1 MSAELLAQAH
11 ERGFAVGYH
20 DISGQWQAVSEDSLA
35 QLIKAYGPAAE
46 QTSPEASPQA
56 CYLPAP
62 LAAGQR
68 RWGLSV
74 QLYGLRSNSNWG
86 IGDFGDLGR
95 LVEMAAAAGAATV
108 QVSPLHALFS
118 ARPGHC
124 SPYAPSSRQF
134 LNPLH
139 IDINAVPE
147 LAELPSLAERIQ
159 ADAYQAEL
167 KKLRQ
172 ARWLDYPAAA
182 AKKLAILRALYQH
195 FRDRHLACD
204 SDRATSFRRYCRAAG
219 QPLERFALFEALDA
233 EFVEQGI
240 CRWQDWPPELRAPD
254 PETLAAAIESRRAEV
269 DFHRYLQWLARS
281 QLEAVQARALAAGM
295 DIGLIADLA
304 IGSDPTGADV
314 WSDPELFAVDAEI
327 GAPPDAFAA
336 DGQAWGLPP
345 WRPQV
350 LIQRAFAPLRE
361 LLAANMAPVGALR
374 LDHVIGLQRQFWV
387 PRGRP
392 GREGAY
398 LAYPFEALFAEVATA
413 SQGHRCLVIGED
425 LGTVPEGFRD
435 RMARANMLSTRVLPF
450 ERHPSGLFKRPDI
463 YPALACA
470 CAATHDL
477 PTLAAWLA
485 DKTNPDRKLLHAA
498 LVDAN
503 LAPAAWP
510 EPDRLDPDAKDQAIA
525 AIHRYLAATPSALVL
540 VQLEDLLAETEP
552 ANRPGT
558 GPEQPN
564 WQRRYRVD
572 LAELPR
578 LEAWQLCAEIM
589 RDRANSGTT

>member
-1 MSAELLAQAH
+1 MSAELLAQAR
-11 ERGFAVGYH
+11 ERGFAAGYH
-20 DISGQWQAVSEDSLA
+20 DINGQWQAVPEDSLA
-35 QLIKAYGPAAE
+35 QLIKAFGPTPE
-46 QTSPEASPQA
+46 QPLPETSPQA
-56 CYLPAP
+56 CYLPTP
-62 LAAGQR
+62 LAARQR

-95 LVEMAAAAGAATV
+95 LVEMAAAAGAAAV

-134 LNPLH
+134 LSPLH
-139 IDINAVPE
+139 INIDAVPE
-147 LAELPSLAERIQ
+147 LAELPALTERIQ

-172 ARWLDYPAAA
+172 ARWLDYPVVA
-182 AKKLAILRALYQH
+182 AKKLTILRALYQH

-204 SDRATSFRRYCRAAG
+204 SNRARDFLRYCDTAG
-219 QPLERFALFEALDA
+219 EPLERFALFEALDA
-233 EFVEQGI
+233 EFIKHGI
-240 CRWQDWPPELRAPD
+240 YRWQDWPLELRAPD
-254 PETLAAAIESRRAEV
+254 PETLAAALESRRVEV

-295 DIGLIADLA
+295 NIGLIADLA

-314 WSDPELFAVDAEI
+314 WSDPQLFAMDAEI

-361 LLAANMAPVGALR
+361 LLAAIMGPIGALR

-398 LAYPFEALFAEVATA
+398 LAYPLEALIAEVATA
-413 SQGHRCLVIGED
+413 SQRHRCLVIGED
-425 LGTVPEGFRD
+425 LGTVPEGFRE
-435 RMARANMLSTRVLPF
+435 RMAKANMLSTRVLPF
-450 ERHPSGLFKRPDI
+450 ERHPSGLFKRPDT
-463 YPALACA
+463 YPPLACA

-485 DKTNPDRKLLHAA
+485 DESNPNRKLLHAA
-498 LVDAN
+498 LVDAK
-503 LAPAAWP
+503 LAPATWP
-510 EPDRLDPDAKDQAIA
+510 EPERLDPDTLAGAIV
-525 AIHRYLAATPSALVL
+525 AIHRYLAATPSTLVL

-578 LEAWQLCAEIM
+578 LKAWRLCAESM
-589 RDRANSGTT
+589 RDRAISGTT